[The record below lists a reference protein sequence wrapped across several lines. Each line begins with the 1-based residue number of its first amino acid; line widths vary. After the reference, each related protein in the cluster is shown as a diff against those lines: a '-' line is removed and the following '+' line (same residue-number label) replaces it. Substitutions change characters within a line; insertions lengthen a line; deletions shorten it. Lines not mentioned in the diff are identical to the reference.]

1 MKKFLL
7 PLAFAALALP
17 TAASADLPKDVQ
29 EAIAKMGHVN
39 DPKTAPLFAPF
50 HKGGLPSDIKV
61 TRDLAF
67 GADPA
72 QKLDMFTSGQGA
84 GKPILIYVHGGG
96 FTRGDKHR
104 PGEFMYD
111 NVMEWAVQHGM
122 VAAQTNY
129 RLAPQFKYPAA
140 NDDVSAA
147 VKYVREHARDYGG
160 DPNKI
165 FVWGHSAGASLVAIL
180 VSHPNFV
187 KATGGNLAGAFITSG
202 QYEFKA
208 PHPYAGDDPAKVAEV
223 NAVEGLKKTDIPL
236 FFTRAE
242 WDMQSQ
248 MQQGDMIDKTLT
260 AAGKEH
266 GFHLM
271 SGHNHMSQ
279 VYSIGTN
286 ETQLSDRMLAFIQK
300 YSANVKAA
308 AAQ

>member
-50 HKGGLPSDIKV
+50 HKAGLPSDIKV

-67 GADPA
+67 GSDPA

-147 VKYVREHARDYGG
+147 VKYIREHARDYGG

-187 KATGGNLAGAFITSG
+187 KATGGNLAGAIITSG

-223 NAVEGLKKTDIPL
+223 NAVEGMKKTDIPL
-236 FFTRAE
+236 YFTRAE

-271 SGHNHMSQ
+271 AGHNHMSQ

-286 ETQLSDRMLAFIQK
+286 ETQLSDPMLAFIQK
-300 YSANVKAA
+300 NAANVKAA
-308 AAQ
+308 SAQ